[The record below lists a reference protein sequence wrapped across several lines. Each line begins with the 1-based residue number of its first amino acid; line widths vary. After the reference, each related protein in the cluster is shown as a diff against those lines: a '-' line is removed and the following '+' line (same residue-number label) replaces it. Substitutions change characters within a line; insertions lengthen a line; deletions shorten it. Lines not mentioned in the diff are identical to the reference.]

1 MKKGQGRW
9 TRMLRRGVALFL
21 TTVTVW
27 VLSLTADMG
36 AAAET
41 FRTLAESPAFVSA
54 ALRAELG
61 NLPEEEA
68 GLTGW
73 QKLVLGQSPTLSAGV
88 GKGETG
94 EAVQESPQPTG
105 EPDDPEDPEKL
116 PEVTAAP
123 EDIVGRTLLPTS
135 GEGYDS
141 AQGVYIENRPGLDL
155 DVAALAQAQL
165 TLTLPE
171 EGPQVLI
178 VHTHGS
184 EAYTPDGT
192 DTYVATGECR
202 TTDTSKSVVRVGD
215 EIAKVLTE
223 MGLTVVHDTALYDY
237 PEYNGAYDRSLA
249 AVENWL
255 AQYPTIQ
262 VVLDVHRDALVGSDG
277 TVYKPITTINGE
289 KCAQVM
295 LVMGSNALYDHPGWL
310 ENLALAVQV
319 QKEMNTLW
327 PTLARPIGLRENRY
341 NQQTAPGAMLVEV
354 GSHGNTLQEAL
365 SAARMFARALGA
377 VLLEYKGEGGMSLPP
392 GGRWPEGPDEG

>member
-61 NLPEEEA
+61 NLPEEED

-88 GKGETG
+88 DKGETG
-94 EAVQESPQPTG
+94 EEVQESPQPTG
-105 EPDDPEDPEKL
+105 EPDDPEDPEEL

-192 DTYVATGECR
+192 DTYAATGECR
-202 TTDTSKSVVRVGD
+202 TTDTAKSVVRVGD

-255 AQYPTIQ
+255 EQYPTIQ
-262 VVLDVHRDALVGSDG
+262 VVLDVHRDALIGSDG

-365 SAARMFARALGA
+365 AAARMFARALGA
-377 VLLEYKGEGGMSLPP
+377 VLLEYKG
-392 GGRWPEGPDEG
+392 

>member
-61 NLPEEEA
+61 NLPEEET

-88 GKGETG
+88 GKGETT
-94 EAVQESPQPTG
+94 EEVQASPPFTG
-105 EPDDPEDPEKL
+105 EPDDPEDPEEL

-123 EDIVGRTLLPTS
+123 EDIVGKTLLPTS
-135 GEGYDS
+135 GAGYDS
-141 AQGVYIENRPGLDL
+141 AQGVYIENRPGLAL
-155 DVAALAQAQL
+155 DVAAMAEAQI

-192 DTYVATGECR
+192 DTYAATGECR
-202 TTDTSKSVVRVGD
+202 TTDTEKSVVRVGD

-262 VVLDVHRDALVGSDG
+262 VVLDVHRDALIGSDG

-295 LVMGSNALYDHPGWL
+295 LVMGSNALYDHPNWL

-377 VLLEYKGEGGMSLPP
+377 VLLEYKG
-392 GGRWPEGPDEG
+392 

>member
-61 NLPEEEA
+61 NLPEEET

-88 GKGETG
+88 GKGETA
-94 EAVQESPQPTG
+94 EEVQESPQPTG
-105 EPDDPEDPEKL
+105 EPDDPEDPEEV
-116 PEVTAAP
+116 PEVTVAP

-141 AQGVYIENRPGLDL
+141 AQGVYIENRPGLAL
-155 DVAALAQAQL
+155 DVAALAQTQL

-202 TTDTSKSVVRVGD
+202 TTDTEKSVVRVGD

-262 VVLDVHRDALVGSDG
+262 VVLDVHRDALIGSDG

-295 LVMGSNALYDHPGWL
+295 LVMGSNALYDHPNWL

-365 SAARMFARALGA
+365 AAARMFARALGA
-377 VLLEYKGEGGMSLPP
+377 VLLEYKG
-392 GGRWPEGPDEG
+392 

>member
-1 MKKGQGRW
+1 MEKGQGRW
-9 TRMLRRGVALFL
+9 TRLLRRGVALFL

-61 NLPEEEA
+61 SLPEEE
-68 GLTGW
+68 GESLTFW
-73 QKLVLGQSPTLSAGV
+73 ERLALGQSPTLSAGV
-88 GKGETG
+88 GRGAADAP
-94 EAVQESPQPTG
+94 EAPSPSPSAG
-105 EPDDPEDPEKL
+105 EPDDPEDPEEL
-116 PEVTAAP
+116 PAVTAAP
-123 EDIVGRTLLPTS
+123 EDIVGRTLLPVS
-135 GEGYDS
+135 GDGYDS
-141 AQGVYIENRPGLDL
+141 AQGVYIENRPGLEL
-155 DVAALAQAQL
+155 DVAAMAQAEL
-165 TLTLPE
+165 ALDLPE

-202 TTDTSKSVVRVGD
+202 TADKTKSVVRVG
-215 EIAKVLTE
+215 EEVAKVLTE
-223 MGLTVVHDTALYDY
+223 MGLTVVHDTELYDY
-237 PEYNGAYDRSLA
+237 PVYNGSYDRSLA
-249 AVENWL
+249 AVEHWL
-255 AQYPTIQ
+255 EQYPTIQ
-262 VVLDVHRDALVGSDG
+262 VVLDIHRDALIGADG

-289 KCAQVM
+289 SCAQVM

-365 SAARMFARALGA
+365 AAARMFARALGA
-377 VLLEYKGEGGMSLPP
+377 VLLSQ
-392 GGRWPEGPDEG
+392 

>member
-1 MKKGQGRW
+1 M
-9 TRMLRRGVALFL
+9 
-21 TTVTVW
+21 TVW

-88 GKGETG
+88 GKGETA
-94 EAVQESPQPTG
+94 EEVQESPQPTG
-105 EPDDPEDPEKL
+105 EPDDPEDPEEL

-262 VVLDVHRDALVGSDG
+262 VVLDVHRDALIGSDG

-377 VLLEYKGEGGMSLPP
+377 VLLEYKG
-392 GGRWPEGPDEG
+392 

>member
-1 MKKGQGRW
+1 MEKGQGRW
-9 TRMLRRGVALFL
+9 TRLLRRGVALFL

-61 NLPEEEA
+61 NLPEEES

-73 QKLVLGQSPTLSAGV
+73 QKLVLGQSPTLAAGL
-88 GKGETG
+88 GTG
-94 EAVQESPQPTG
+94 DGTEEGQPSVQPTG
-105 EPDDPEDPEKL
+105 EPDDPEDPEEL

-135 GEGYDS
+135 GEGYDG

-165 TLTLPE
+165 TLALPE

-184 EAYTPDGT
+184 EAYTPDGA

-202 TTDTSKSVVRVGD
+202 TTDTEKSVVRVGD

-223 MGLTVVHDTALYDY
+223 MGLTVVHDTGLYDY

-249 AVENWL
+249 AVEDWL
-255 AQYPTIQ
+255 EQYPTIQ
-262 VVLDVHRDALVGSDG
+262 VVLDVHRDALIGADG

-289 KCAQVM
+289 SCAQVM

-341 NQQTAPGAMLVEV
+341 NQQTTPGAMLVEV

-365 SAARMFARALGA
+365 AAARMFARALGA
-377 VLLEYKGEGGMSLPP
+377 VLLEYKG
-392 GGRWPEGPDEG
+392 

>member
-1 MKKGQGRW
+1 MKQGQGRW
-9 TRMLRRGVALFL
+9 TRLLRRGTALFL

-61 NLPEEEA
+61 SLPEEE
-68 GLTGW
+68 GESLTFW
-73 QKLVLGQSPTLSAGV
+73 ERLALGQSPTLSAGV
-88 GKGETG
+88 GRETADAP
-94 EAVQESPQPTG
+94 EVPSPSPSAG
-105 EPDDPEDPEKL
+105 EPDDPEDPEEL
-116 PEVTAAP
+116 PAVTAAP
-123 EDIVGRTLLPTS
+123 EDIVGRTLLPVS
-135 GEGYDS
+135 GDGYDS
-141 AQGVYIENRPGLDL
+141 AQGVYIENRPGLEL
-155 DVAALAQAQL
+155 DVAAMAQAEL
-165 TLTLPE
+165 ALDLPE

-202 TTDTSKSVVRVGD
+202 TADKTKSVVRVG
-215 EIAKVLTE
+215 EEVAKVLTE
-223 MGLTVVHDTALYDY
+223 MGLTVVHDTELYDY
-237 PEYNGAYDRSLA
+237 PAYNGSYDRSLA
-249 AVENWL
+249 AVEHWL

-262 VVLDVHRDALVGSDG
+262 VVLDIHRDALIGADG

-289 KCAQVM
+289 SCAQVM

-365 SAARMFARALGA
+365 AAARMFARALGA
-377 VLLEYKGEGGMSLPP
+377 VLLSQ
-392 GGRWPEGPDEG
+392 

>member
-88 GKGETG
+88 GKGETA
-94 EAVQESPQPTG
+94 EEVQESPQPTG
-105 EPDDPEDPEKL
+105 EPDDPEDPEEL

-155 DVAALAQAQL
+155 DVAAMAEAQL

-171 EGPQVLI
+171 EGPQILI

-262 VVLDVHRDALVGSDG
+262 VVLDVHRDALIGSDG

-377 VLLEYKGEGGMSLPP
+377 VLLEYKG
-392 GGRWPEGPDEG
+392 

>member
-1 MKKGQGRW
+1 MEKGQGRW
-9 TRMLRRGVALFL
+9 TRLLRRGVALFL

-61 NLPEEEA
+61 NLPEEES

-73 QKLVLGQSPTLSAGV
+73 QKLVLGQSPTLSAGL
-88 GKGETG
+88 GTG
-94 EAVQESPQPTG
+94 GGTAEDQPSVQPTG
-105 EPDDPEDPEKL
+105 EPDDPEDPEEV
-116 PEVTAAP
+116 PEVTVAP
-123 EDIVGRTLLPTS
+123 EDIVGKTLLPTS
-135 GEGYDS
+135 GEGYDG
-141 AQGVYIENRPGLDL
+141 AQGVYIENRPGLEL
-155 DVAALAQAQL
+155 DVAAMAEAQL
-165 TLTLPE
+165 TLNLPE

-192 DTYVATGECR
+192 DTYAATGECR
-202 TTDTSKSVVRVGD
+202 TTDTEKSVVRVGD

-249 AVENWL
+249 AVESWL
-255 AQYPTIQ
+255 EQYPTIP
-262 VVLDVHRDALVGSDG
+262 VVLDVHRDALIGSDG

-365 SAARMFARALGA
+365 AAARMFARALGA
-377 VLLEYKGEGGMSLPP
+377 VLLEYKG
-392 GGRWPEGPDEG
+392 

>member
-1 MKKGQGRW
+1 MEKGQGRW

-61 NLPEEEA
+61 NLPEEES

-73 QKLVLGQSPTLSAGV
+73 QKLVLGQSPTLSAGL
-88 GKGETG
+88 GAGDGTE
-94 EAVQESPQPTG
+94 EDQPSAQPAG
-105 EPDDPEDPEKL
+105 EPDDPEDPEEL

-135 GEGYDS
+135 GEGYDG

-165 TLTLPE
+165 TLDLPE

-202 TTDTSKSVVRVGD
+202 TTDTEKSVVRVGD

-223 MGLTVVHDTALYDY
+223 MGLTVVHDTGLYDY

-249 AVENWL
+249 AVEDWL

-262 VVLDVHRDALVGSDG
+262 VVLDVHRDALIGSDG

-295 LVMGSNALYDHPGWL
+295 LVMGSNALYDHPNWL

-365 SAARMFARALGA
+365 AAARMFARALGA
-377 VLLEYKGEGGMSLPP
+377 VLLEYKG
-392 GGRWPEGPDEG
+392 